1 MGSSLNFFLILL
13 VVVVVVEEE
22 DEAVEAGVGTDGP
35 LPICALEA
43 AGAGGSMSIF
53 RRVAWLTSRQGE
65 RNVHERHRG
74 DDEWWSVGD
83 R

>member
-22 DEAVEAGVGTDGP
+22 DEAVEAGVGSDCP
-35 LPICALEA
+35 LPVAALEA

-53 RRVAWLTSRQGE
+53 RRVAWLTSREGE
-65 RNVHERHRG
+65 RNVDERRQG
-74 DDEWWSVGD
+74 DDERWSRGD